1 MKGPFKTLY
10 DLRKVGGFNSRLISA
25 LGPYLTTEAPVSNGQ
40 PLQNGHVHS
49 KFCGN
54 MLLQCCI
61 NACLLIYMLII
72 LAHRRTASLPS
83 GPLLDVGVLCMP
95 STPVFPK
102 PAVFPSVSQFT
113 RVLDETQNMFETEEL
128 ALTGGNS
135 S

>member
-1 MKGPFKTLY
+1 MVNRYKMVMYTVSFAATCY
-10 DLRKVGGFNSRLISA
+10 YSVA
-25 LGPYLTTEAPVSNGQ
+25 LM
-40 PLQNGHVHS
+40 HVY
-49 KFCGN
+49 FF
-54 MLLQCCI
+54 
-61 NACLLIYMLII
+61 MLII

-128 ALTGGNS
+128 ALTGDNS
-135 S
+135 SCNSR